1 MSSPPMHP
9 SASLSATKAG
19 VGSSKSD
26 GYPVGETV
34 SRNAAA
40 KRVNDLVQLVYV
52 SRSVGRLD
60 GFSIQQII
68 ATSRRHNWRAGV
80 TGCLLFTGTGFVQ
93 ALEGRADVV
102 RNLFDLIAEDKRHVE
117 IRSVL
122 HVPISNRAFPDW
134 AMGSIFDP
142 ELAADIDNILS
153 TIDVSPI
160 NVAKIVNRMV
170 AESFLGTR

>member
-1 MSSPPMHP
+1 MSSPLMHP
-9 SASLSATKAG
+9 SASLNATQSG
-19 VGSSKSD
+19 VGSSKSY
-26 GYPVGETV
+26 GAPVGETV
-34 SRNAAA
+34 SHTAAA
-40 KRVNDLVQLVYV
+40 KRVTDLVQLVYV
-52 SRSVGRLD
+52 SRSVRELD

-93 ALEGRADVV
+93 ALEGRADAV
-102 RNLFDLIAEDKRHVE
+102 RSLFDLIAEDKRHVE

-142 ELAADIDNILS
+142 QLAADIDDILN
-153 TIDVSPI
+153 TLNDCPI
-160 NVAKIVNRMV
+160 KVAKIMNRMV
-170 AESFLGTR
+170 TESFLGTR